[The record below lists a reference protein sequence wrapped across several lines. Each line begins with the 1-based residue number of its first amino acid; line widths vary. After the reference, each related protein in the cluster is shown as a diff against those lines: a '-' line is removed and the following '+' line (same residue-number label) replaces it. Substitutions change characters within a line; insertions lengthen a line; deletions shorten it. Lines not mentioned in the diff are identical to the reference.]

1 MQNYAKDKILHAH
14 SVIGNLFL
22 HLKSINFVLNNIA
35 KYEQQSPVS
44 RLGGGKR
51 EILISNRNHN
61 KSETQQSFPSSLK
74 SAWLRL
80 IPNCK
85 KLIRYEI
92 WENFHFQNHQNNR
105 VRRESPL
112 CVCWE
117 RRHLIDFRFHRS
129 QHGDYRDSRLFCLTS
144 LWLTIPK
151 PPARVRWWVE
161 TRRCFFYFT
170 SHIVFPSSIARLRCC
185 TRLLHVFINSME
197 RPESA
202 INHRT
207 SIREDARSLET
218 LLFPDTQ
225 LSSLLLVSSGSGE
238 DEMDVF
244 CHTMILT
251 ETID

>member
-1 MQNYAKDKILHAH
+1 MKNYAKDKILHAH

-61 KSETQQSFPSSLK
+61 KSETQQSFPSSIM

-85 KLIRYEI
+85 KWYAMKYEKI
-92 WENFHFQNHQNNR
+92 FIFKIITTR
-105 VRRESPL
+105 LRRESPL

-129 QHGDYRDSRLFCLTS
+129 QHGDYRDSRLYCLTS

-151 PPARVRWWVE
+151 PPVRVRWWVE
-161 TRRCFFYFT
+161 TRLSFFSFT

-202 INHRT
+202 INHWT

-218 LLFPDTQ
+218 LLFPDTL
-225 LSSLLLVSSGSGE
+225 LSSLLFASSGSSE